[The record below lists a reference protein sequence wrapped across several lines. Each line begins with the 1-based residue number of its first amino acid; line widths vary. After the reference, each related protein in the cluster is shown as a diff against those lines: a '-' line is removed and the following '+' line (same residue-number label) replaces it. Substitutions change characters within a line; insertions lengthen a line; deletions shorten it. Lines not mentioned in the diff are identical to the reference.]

1 MITNNYRKWIGAQD
15 MLGNRDYDSG
25 YGAYLGLIDT
35 TGSPITM
42 ALKHGNKNASYN
54 FSLGSDGMTGSTKLA
69 DCQLGSGTGEFSP
82 DDYTLANNV
91 TSSFGEATYTFS
103 YEVSN
108 NKLKRTMTFTRT
120 NTSGSAVTVRQIGII
135 KVLKRV
141 SSSGNWGNILIGEF
155 NIEPVTVQAGETVT
169 ITVHFDDQE

>member
-15 MLGNRDYDSG
+15 MFGNRDYDSG

-35 TGSPITM
+35 SGAAITM

-54 FSLGSDGMTGSTKLA
+54 FSLGSDSTKLV
-69 DCQLGSGTGEFSP
+69 DCQLGSGTGDFDP

-91 TSSFGEATYTFS
+91 TSSFGTTTYTFS
-103 YEVSN
+103 YEVSD
-108 NKLKRTMTFTRT
+108 NKLKRTMTFTRQ
-120 NTSGSAVTVRQIGII
+120 NTSNSSVTVRQIGVI
-135 KVLKRV
+135 KVIKKV
-141 SSSGNWGNILIGEF
+141 SSSGNWGNVLIGEF
-155 NIEPVTVQAGETVT
+155 NIEPVTFAAGETVT

>member
-15 MLGNRDYDSG
+15 MFGNRDYDSG

-35 TGSPITM
+35 SGAAIPM

-54 FSLGSDGMTGSTKLA
+54 FSLGSDSTKLV

-91 TSSFGEATYTFS
+91 TSSFGTTTYTFS

-108 NKLKRTMTFTRT
+108 NKLKRTMTFTRQ
-120 NTSGSAVTVRQIGII
+120 NTSNSAVTVRQIGVI
-135 KVLKRV
+135 KVIKKV

-155 NIEPVTVQAGETVT
+155 NIEPVTVSSGETVT